1 MRSGEMI
8 LLLANARWMSIFV
21 NLERK
26 LGTNTFVQLRVLVIL
41 LLSNEKHKTYTCII
55 DWSSCTNHL
64 GFCVVEF
71 LQRLCFSNINTVY
84 RADCCGK
91 CFAFFWNKLFLIEAF
106 HRRSYSDHI

>member
-8 LLLANARWMSIFV
+8 LLLANARCVYIV
-21 NLERK
+21 VGLERK
-26 LGTNTFVQLRVLVIL
+26 LGTNTFEQLRVSTIVL
-41 LLSNEKHKTYTCII
+41 LNNEKHKTYTCII

-84 RADCCGK
+84 RADCSGK

-106 HRRSYSDHI
+106 HRRSYSNHI